1 MKAFS
6 AVYQFNHTL
15 VSSLLYTKQLL
26 LSFTKELD
34 VAGSWRVAM
43 FGFTPVL
50 AAVVI
55 RPVTK
60 KLPLKVH
67 FLN

>member
-6 AVYQFNHTL
+6 AVYLSKYTL
-15 VSSLLYTKQLL
+15 VPFLLYTKQLL
-26 LSFTKELD
+26 LSLTKELD
-34 VAGSWRVAM
+34 VAGSRRVAM
-43 FGFTPVL
+43 FGFTPVMT
-50 AAVVI
+50 AVII